1 MYICFD
7 TSTMIDVSSSGSG
20 SGNDSS
26 SSGLGSG
33 NEILGMLCV
42 RI

>member
-1 MYICFD
+1 MGGTNVFIGTIY
-7 TSTMIDVSSSGSG
+7 VSLSGLG
-20 SGNDSS
+20 SGNDLS

-42 RI
+42 